1 MTTQKVAFLFLLK
14 CFKEKVSLFQR
25 GGIPNI
31 GMTGYFYLQ
40 SKISNLK
47 SQISQPLPLPQP

>member
-14 CFKEKVSLFQR
+14 YLKEKVPLFQR
-25 GGIPNI
+25 GDIPNI
-31 GMTGYFYLQ
+31 GKTGYFYLQ